1 MGSELSFSAT
11 EHIRTQ
17 ILSKNLESIPYG
29 GVTAELTPTGTLL
42 TSEGGVE
49 KPGSVVVSQM
59 RDMAVIDQLPSELM
73 NEFFITQIFLA
84 NKYGPVGGYD
94 DMTEINTIILDTTN
108 VGIYTTSFEAPQ
120 GGGVTSHNSI
130 GQLYSPGQILL
141 GVTSEG
147 LLTNKDLIDDSLLQQ
162 VGAIQLKKEFQ
173 ARIGLELEQQTIGRI
188 NLLEGFKDPYTAIDI
203 LRGGTSIIERDWH
216 VTVPKSLVGKGLDF
230 ISRLTGV
237 GLPFS
242 YIPGDYFELEPPRGL
257 SMGGKIIS
265 DITGILGSLIGIPR
279 RRQSPSQRFLEYTG
293 GGQKSQLFKHIR
305 YNTYG
310 PQYGEGAQAQT
321 AVGAVFGEVIDFV
334 AGGVLGVGNYPP
346 NPPQY
351 VGSNRNNVIDMTSPP
366 DNTYAGENY
375 VPVYGPDEVAKDFDT
390 NDYRFGLNG
399 KAFINKGTV
408 VGGFTWYGSK
418 EGIVPGTTVG
428 PEGNTSG
435 TRVYTDKEIPPQYN
449 DTKSTNYDYVDNS
462 IMDVTQ
468 QIIESVPNVGGK
480 RLKHVGHAINQASK
494 VFNDGYKE
502 LTKGSRVRRYENTDP
517 TDGKGVEIAKEYC
530 RLWTKDIPYWTYG
543 RLQKT
548 EMNHRK
554 ETYSVLDSPF
564 NLNIAPWR
572 TNEGGSGSSN
582 IVNGKAKKY
591 MFSIENLAWRTSREK
606 GFTYDDLAA
615 CEKGANGGRVMWFP
629 PYDLAVDEASTTNWT
644 QNSFLGRPE
653 PIFTYNN
660 TDRTGTLRFKIIVDH
675 PSVLNVL
682 VRRELNKLSDEEV
695 NGIINSFHS
704 GCKTYDIFDLARKWN
719 LGVEKIQEIE
729 AIINTLDVDQETI
742 SEISQGTNTTVPE
755 VIEDTYDSGPL
766 VAFASPSL
774 TFYFEND
781 YPDPNTR
788 LVKSTSP
795 YNALA
800 DVYYSAANQETYQQQ
815 QPNDSLKQGLVSFF
829 NDATSQC
836 CEEADRFHKFMVELD
851 TALKDKKNRVTLT
864 FVGGASNI
872 APSGYNVTLSQRRLD
887 SVYQMMRDYSL
898 AGEQPFKQYLIDGLL
913 IFPEGSALGESQ
925 CVSTVS
931 DSTSDRAA
939 SVYNAG
945 AANCRFVSI
954 VGIDVEAIPG
964 DDIPETYTTPPTVT
978 GFRYDRP
985 DAEPPIVKK
994 KTEKQMNTRREIA
1007 NKVLRE
1013 MVTECDYF
1021 DMLKK
1026 EDPFIY
1032 DSLKDKFKYFHP
1044 AFHSMTPEG
1053 LNSRLTFLN
1062 QCMRPGS
1069 TIPVKKST
1077 GELDNSAD
1085 AQNTA
1090 FGAPPVCVLRIG
1102 DFYHTKIIAQNLS
1115 ISYEENLLDLNPEGI
1130 GVQPMIASVTLT
1142 FNYIGGQGLKG
1153 PVERLQNALSFNFYG
1168 NTEVYDPRAVYTVTD
1183 DDPDEQKWLQENQ
1196 DLINQVGANLDEEA
1210 AKTDDLDTSA
1220 NDGQTI
1226 GDRTSVQTTASG
1238 ETGFITYKTVFN
1250 DYMNQNGVYISGT
1263 LSELQLLMTSRN
1275 YGLLQ
1280 LVMSERQWTEGDYSY
1295 PLTTGAF
1302 NTVTGKLLG
1311 QPTEV
1316 SERINTLFD
1325 WCENEIDN
1333 DNTYIQ
1339 QKHIIEAFPT
1349 NARKRKLRRFLK
1361 QKLEE
1366 SRDAITNELEEIA
1379 TNLGEKLV
1387 ELSPF
1392 IGRLNTVAFSCDGY
1406 VESAKP
1412 VPFSISGLTDIH
1424 ASSTQQS
1431 PPPTDTLQEL
1441 GNDYLYM
1448 INTMNYYVGTLNGDA
1463 GVACTVNELPCENAS
1478 SSLDSNEQGDLT
1490 KLGKYVSPTSFEV
1503 APGGTLDP
1511 TTMAVEYLI
1520 FSQEIIDKD
1529 VIDMDATENFYY
1541 YQDVF
1546 NLNNTTGTLWTEI
1559 YEKLNMEMDEIWWVN
1574 ARKDLSIAFVK
1585 NEDYYLKN
1593 LQAITKQVKERFVS
1607 EEGTITEGLTTDGDN
1622 LTTQFISQD
1631 KERKVYYEKVVGPFA
1646 SICDNSLLT
1655 LSYKTNNPLDNFNWK
1670 FNRE

>member
-1 MGSELSFSAT
+1 MASELSFSAT
-11 EHIRTQ
+11 EYLRKQ
-17 ILSKNLESIPYG
+17 ILAKNLESIPLG
-29 GVTAELTPTGTLL
+29 GVAQELTPTGTLL
-42 TSEGGVE
+42 INTGGVE
-49 KPGSVVVSQM
+49 KAGSVVISQM
-59 RDMAVIDQLPSELM
+59 RDMAVVDQPSTQFM
-73 NEFFITQIFLA
+73 NEFFIDQIFLA

-108 VGIYTTSFEAPQ
+108 AGVYTTSFLAPE
-120 GGGVTSHNSI
+120 GGGITSHNSI

-141 GVTSEG
+141 GVTAEG
-147 LLTNKDLIDDSLLQQ
+147 LLTDSDLIDDSTLQQ
-162 VGAIQLKKEFQ
+162 LGAIQLKKEFQ
-173 ARIGLELEQQTIGRI
+173 YRIGQELEQQTIGRV

-203 LRGGTSIIERDWH
+203 IRGDESIIERDWQI
-216 VTVPKSLVGKGLDF
+216 TVPKSLVGKGLDF
-230 ISRLTGV
+230 ISRLTGI

-242 YIPGDYFELEPPRGL
+242 YIPGDYFELEEPRGL

-321 AVGAVFGEVIDFV
+321 AVGAVFGEIIDFV
-334 AGGVLGVGNYPP
+334 GGGILGVGNYPP

-351 VGSNRNNVIDMTSPP
+351 VGSNRNKVSDMISPP

-375 VPVYGPDEVAKDFDT
+375 APVYGPDEIAKDFDG
-390 NDYRFGLNG
+390 NDYRFGLKG
-399 KAFINKGTV
+399 KAIINKGTV
-408 VGGFTWYGSK
+408 PGGFTWYGSK
-418 EGIVPGTTVG
+418 EGIVPGTTKG
-428 PEGNTSG
+428 PEGSTDG
-435 TRVYTDKEIPPQYN
+435 TKVYGDKEIPPQYN

-468 QIIESVPNVGGK
+468 QMIESVPNVGGK

-502 LTKGSRVRRYENTDP
+502 LTKGSRVRKYENTDP
-517 TDGKGVEIAKEYC
+517 TSGKGVEIAKEYC

-548 EMNHRK
+548 QMNHRK

-591 MFSIENLAWRTSREK
+591 MFSLENLAWRTSREK
-606 GFTYDDLAA
+606 GFTYDDLPA

-629 PYDLAVDEASTTNWT
+629 PYDLQVDEASTANWT
-644 QNSFLGRPE
+644 QNNFLGRPE
-653 PIFTYNN
+653 PIFSYNN
-660 TDRTGTLRFKIIVDH
+660 TDRTGTLRFKIVVDH
-675 PSVLNVL
+675 ASVLNML
-682 VRRELNKLSDEEV
+682 VRRELNKLTDEEV
-695 NGIINSFHS
+695 NGIIDSFHA
-704 GCKTYDIFDLARKWN
+704 GCKTYDIYDLARKWN
-719 LGVEKIQEIE
+719 LGVSTIQEIE
-729 AIINTLDVDQETI
+729 TIINTVDVDQETI
-742 SEISQGTNTTVPE
+742 SEIADGTNTTDPQI
-755 VIEDTYDSGPL
+755 IEDPYDSGPL
-766 VAFASPSL
+766 IAFASPALS
-774 TFYFEND
+774 FYFEND

-800 DVYYSAANQETYQQQ
+800 DVYYSTANQDTYQTQ
-815 QPNDSLKQGLVSFF
+815 QPNSSLKQGLVSFF
-829 NDATSQC
+829 NEATSQC
-836 CEEADRFHKFMVELD
+836 CEEADRFHKFMVEVD
-851 TALKDKKNRVTLT
+851 NALKDKKNRVTLT
-864 FVGGASNI
+864 FVGGASNL
-872 APSGYNVTLSQRRLD
+872 APSDYNVDLSQRRLD

-898 AGEQPFKQYLIDGLL
+898 AGEQPFKTYLEKGFL

-931 DSTSDRAA
+931 DDAGDRAA
-939 SVYNAG
+939 SVYNAA

-964 DDIPETYTTPPTVT
+964 DDIPETYTTPPTT
-978 GFRYDRP
+978 TTWRYDRP
-985 DAEPPIVKK
+985 SPTPPIVKK

-1021 DMLKK
+1021 DMLKE

-1044 AFHSMTPEG
+1044 AFHAITPEG

-1062 QCMRPGS
+1062 QCVRPGS
-1069 TIPVKKST
+1069 TIPTKKGT
-1077 GELDNSAD
+1077 GELDYETD
-1085 AQNTA
+1085 AKNTS

-1102 DFYHTKIIAQNLS
+1102 DFYHTKIIIQNLS
-1115 ISYEENLLDLNPEGI
+1115 ISYDDNLLDFNPEGI
-1130 GVQPMIASVTLT
+1130 GVQPMIASINIV
-1142 FNYIGGQGLKG
+1142 FNYVGGQGLKG

-1168 NTEVYDPRAVYTVTD
+1168 NTEMYDSRAVYTVTD

-1196 DLINQVGANLDEEA
+1196 DLINQVGADLEDEA

-1226 GDRTSVQTTASG
+1226 GDRTTAQTTASG

-1250 DYMNQNGVYISGT
+1250 DYLQQNGVYITGT
-1263 LSELQLLMTSRN
+1263 LSELELLLTSRN

-1280 LVMSERQWTEGDYSY
+1280 LVMAERQWTEGQYYY
-1295 PLTTGAF
+1295 PTTPNSFA
-1302 NTVTGKLLG
+1302 NVPGKLLG
-1311 QPTEV
+1311 QPVDV
-1316 SERINTLFD
+1316 STRINALYD
-1325 WCENEIDN
+1325 WCENEIKN

-1366 SRDAITNELEEIA
+1366 SRDAITNELEEVA
-1379 TNLGEKLV
+1379 TNLGEKVV

-1392 IGRLNTVAFSCDGY
+1392 IERLNTVAFSCDGY
-1406 VESAKP
+1406 VSTAKP
-1412 VPFSISGLTDIH
+1412 VSFALTGLTEIH
-1424 ASSTQQS
+1424 TSSAQQTT
-1431 PPPTDTLQEL
+1431 PPTDTLQEL
-1441 GNDYLYM
+1441 GNDYSYM
-1448 INTMNYYVGTLNGDA
+1448 INTLNYYVDTLNGDA
-1463 GVACTVNELPCENAS
+1463 GVACTINELPCENAS
-1478 SSLDSNEQGDLT
+1478 SSLNPSESGSLS
-1490 KLGKYVSPTSFEV
+1490 KIGKYISPNSFEV

-1520 FSQEIIDKD
+1520 FNQEIIDKD
-1529 VIDMDATENFYY
+1529 VVDMESTENFYY

-1574 ARKDLSIAFVK
+1574 ARKNLSIAFVK

-1593 LQAITKQVKERFVS
+1593 LQAITKQVKDRFVS
-1607 EEGTITEGLTTDGDN
+1607 EEGTITEGLTTVGDN
-1622 LTTQFISQD
+1622 LTTEFISLD
-1631 KERKVYYEKVVGPFA
+1631 KERKVYYEKTVGPFVA
-1646 SICDNSLLT
+1646 ACETNLLA
-1655 LSYKTNNPLDNFNWK
+1655 LSYKSNNPDNNFNWK